1 MMTTAKSLFFLAA
14 ILFLVS
20 GCAST
25 RRTDLFFGMNIP
37 GGGRV
42 SAEQWKNFNDSI
54 IAPRFP
60 EGYTEYD
67 AMGKWL
73 DTATKA
79 TIAEHT
85 KVVTFIGKKSKRR
98 DAIVDSVI
106 QAYIHRYKQQAV
118 LRVDMKY
125 RAEFVTGKKME
136 R

>member
-1 MMTTAKSLFFLAA
+1 MTNNKPF
-14 ILFLVS
+14 LFLTAIIVFMS
-20 GCAST
+20 SCVST

-73 DTATKA
+73 DTATKE
-79 TIAEHT
+79 TIAERT

-98 DAIVDSVI
+98 EALVDSVI
-106 QAYIHRYKQQAV
+106 QAYIHQYKQQAV

-125 RAEFVTGKKME
+125 RAELVTGRK
-136 R
+136 